1 MKQLNEQEYLE
12 FIEQWK
18 KDNKELIDSGKCRH
32 IFLEC
37 LPKKGKYIDWMN
49 TLYMKVYYIYENIK
63 DWIEIIEIIKSNKT
77 KLKIKYKNKE
87 CIISTDNFQRC
98 KLGKI
103 LNKITKEFKVEIG
116 QIFKDNKRNLI
127 IIDREY
133 KQSTYYKN
141 TQLKYYKYKC
151 NKCKYDEGWI
161 KETELLHGQGCS
173 CCNGK
178 VVVKGINDIA
188 TTHPWMIKYFI
199 NVEDSYNY
207 TYSSRERIN
216 FKCPNCG
223 FEKEMIISNLYR
235 FKFSCPN
242 CSDGVSYPEKFIYN
256 LLKQLKENNQLK
268 DFVWQ
273 YTSKNNKWVDSYRY
287 DFYFEKNNNKYI
299 IEANG
304 EQHYEYTGLKRTLED
319 EQNNDKNKMELAI
332 KNGIKPE
339 NYIVI
344 DCRKSELDFIK
355 NNIINSKL
363 NDIFDL
369 SSVDSIK
376 IGRDSE
382 KSLVKEVCDYWK
394 IYRNINNKNI
404 SSITL
409 SKLFKL
415 NSTTI
420 VKYLKTGTKLGWCNY
435 DSKEE
440 QLRGGKKIFN

>member
-1 MKQLNEQEYLE
+1 M
-12 FIEQWK
+12 
-18 KDNKELIDSGKCRH
+18 
-32 IFLEC
+32 
-37 LPKKGKYIDWMN
+37 
-49 TLYMKVYYIYENIK
+49 
-63 DWIEIIEIIKSNKT
+63 
-77 KLKIKYKNKE
+77 
-87 CIISTDNFQRC
+87 
-98 KLGKI
+98 
-103 LNKITKEFKVEIG
+103 
-116 QIFKDNKRNLI
+116 
-127 IIDREY
+127 
-133 KQSTYYKN
+133 
-141 TQLKYYKYKC
+141 
-151 NKCKYDEGWI
+151 
-161 KETELLHGQGCS
+161 LHGVGCS
-173 CCNGK
+173 CCGK
-178 VVVKGINDIA
+178 GNQITIKGINDIA

-223 FEKEMIISNLYR
+223 FEKEMIISNLYK

-242 CSDGVSYPEKFIYN
+242 CSDGVSYPENFIYN

-369 SSVDSIK
+369 SSVDWIK
-376 IGRDSE
+376 IGQDSE
-382 KSLVKEVCDYWK
+382 KSLVKEVCEYWHLH
-394 IYRNINNKNI
+394 NEINNEDLTTGDLGKI
-404 SSITL
+404 
-409 SKLFKL
+409 FKL
-415 NSTTI
+415 NYGTI
-420 VKYLKTGTKLGWCNY
+420 RNYLKKGNNLEWCGY
-435 DSKEE
+435 DTKEE
-440 QLRGGKKIFN
+440 IMKNKNRMKFKSEEIRSKKIEVFKDGISLGVFPSIKILSQNSEKIFGIKLIKRYISEVANNKQQQYKGFTFKFL